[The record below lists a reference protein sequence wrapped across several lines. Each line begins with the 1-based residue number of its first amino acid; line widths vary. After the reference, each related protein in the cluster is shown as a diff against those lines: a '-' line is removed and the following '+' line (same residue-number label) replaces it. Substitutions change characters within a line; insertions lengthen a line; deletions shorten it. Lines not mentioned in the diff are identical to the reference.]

1 METGEEAIPRNLHE
15 LHEAFRDTKHSIN
28 NSIAVV
34 MALAE
39 LSQRNPQHFEKLAA
53 MVLSRGP
60 DIVSQLQEFQKKIA
74 AMAGEESPKPR

>member
-1 METGEEAIPRNLHE
+1 MDNQESGNPRDLHE
-15 LHEAFRDTKHSIN
+15 LHECFRETKHSIN

-60 DIVSQLQEFQKKIA
+60 EVVSHLQEFQKKVA
-74 AMAGEESPKPR
+74 AMAEEESANSR